1 MKNQELI
8 LRIPSD
14 AAKIIA
20 PRKHIRMQVILITQ
34 FVLTATVAALHADR
48 LIDVLLA
55 QQEPQWEQM

>member
-1 MKNQELI
+1 M
-8 LRIPSD
+8 RIPSD